1 MEYTILSFLKFG
13 QEKYINDMFENGTI
27 FMNPVQHFRDF
38 DDGGLRGDPYEGA
51 SEVNNLPSGT
61 LEIKE
66 LNYKGEYI
74 SIHYK
79 KSLDVI
85 LGNLYCMY
93 CVSSKGFPNP
103 LSFKID
109 QKNMDFGEKCLMIY
123 DSKTFLE
130 RMEKAMGSTNIEFHN
145 GFVDYYDKKEYN
157 GKLTLFQKPLEFE
170 FQKEFRFYLASDET
184 KPIILN
190 IGSMKDIA
198 KIHNTKDII
207 DTLQLV
213 PQNEAK

>member
-1 MEYTILSFLKFG
+1 MIYSILSFLKFG
-13 QEKYINDMFENGTI
+13 QEKHINDMYENGTI
-27 FMNPVQHFRDF
+27 FMNPVQYFRNF
-38 DDGGLRGDPYEGA
+38 KDGGLRGDPYEGA

-61 LEIKE
+61 FEIKE

-79 KSLDVI
+79 KSFDVI

-93 CVSSKGFPNP
+93 CVSSKGFSNP
-103 LSFKID
+103 LSFNID
-109 QKNMDFGEKCLMIY
+109 QKNMNFGEKCLMIY
-123 DSKTFLE
+123 DSKIFLE
-130 RMEKAMGSTNIEFHN
+130 RMEKAMNSTGIQFHH
-145 GFVDYYDKKEYN
+145 GHVDYYNKEDYK

-170 FQKEFRFYLASDET
+170 FQKEFRFYLASNKTE
-184 KPIILN
+184 PIKLN

-207 DTLQLV
+207 ETLQLV
-213 PQNEAK
+213 PQDEAK